1 MQKRHKTRQV
11 RFHGVAQTGLL
22 QHTPKFA
29 LAPARLYNQPT
40 AANQTHL
47 PGLESTAQKS

>member
-1 MQKRHKTRQV
+1 MQERHKTRQAGPLGEV
-11 RFHGVAQTGLL
+11 QTASLRS
-22 QHTPKFA
+22 TPQFA

-47 PGLESTAQKS
+47 PGLESTGQKS

>member
-1 MQKRHKTRQV
+1 MQKRHKTRQTGPRGEV
-11 RFHGVAQTGLL
+11 QTGRH
-22 QHTPKFA
+22 QGTPKFA

-47 PGLESTAQKS
+47 PGLESTGQKS